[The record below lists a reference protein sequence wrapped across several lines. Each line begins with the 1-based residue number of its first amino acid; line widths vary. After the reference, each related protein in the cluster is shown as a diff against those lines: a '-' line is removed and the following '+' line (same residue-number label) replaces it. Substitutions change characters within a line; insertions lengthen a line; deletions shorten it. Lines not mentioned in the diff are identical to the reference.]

1 MTSKKYDY
9 YFLAIVDGENYKFLI
24 DEMVEKMVA
33 NEDFDL
39 IPPDYLDYDLKTIT
53 IRQIKS
59 LLRYY
64 AHFNND
70 CAFKVLNIYLNFFR
84 GNFKI
89 VSNQIAETNLLC
101 KNEQSIKKH
110 FFNIERHFNE
120 L

>member
-1 MTSKKYDY
+1 
-9 YFLAIVDGENYKFLI
+9 
-24 DEMVEKMVA
+24 MVA

-39 IPPDYLDYDLKTIT
+39 IPVDYLDYDLKTIT

-64 AHFNND
+64 AHYNND

-89 VSNQIAETNLLC
+89 VKNQIAETKLLC
-101 KNEQSIKKH
+101 KKNPSINKH
-110 FFNIERHFNE
+110 FFDIERYFNE